1 MEVAIEL
8 HQSALKHGISEADIK
23 GAIKNVIYDD
33 IVDGFD
39 DKHLLLG
46 FDSNGNLLEIL
57 YNFID
62 EQSVNVF
69 HAMKCRKAWRS
80 LASGQAHSGL

>member
-1 MEVAIEL
+1 MEVAIGL
-8 HQSALKHGISEADIK
+8 HQSALKHGVSEADIK
-23 GAIKNVIYDD
+23 RAIQNVIYDD

-69 HAMKCRKAWRS
+69 HAMKRRKAWRS

>member
-1 MEVAIEL
+1 MGL
-8 HQSALKHGISEADIK
+8 YQSAFKHGVSEADIK
-23 GAIKNVIYDD
+23 RAIQNVIYDD
-33 IVDGFD
+33 IVDGFN

-69 HAMKCRKAWRS
+69 HAMKCRKAWRF

>member
-1 MEVAIEL
+1 VEVAIEL
-8 HQSALKHGISEADIK
+8 HQSAFKHGVSEADIK
-23 GAIKNVIYDD
+23 RAIQNVIYDD

-69 HAMKCRKAWRS
+69 HAMKCRTAWRF

>member
-1 MEVAIEL
+1 VEVAVEL
-8 HQSALKHGISEADIK
+8 YQSAFKHDISEADIK
-23 GAIKNVIYDD
+23 RAIQNVIYDD

-46 FDSNGNLLEIL
+46 FDRSGNLLEIL

-80 LASGQAHSGL
+80 LASGQAHSEL

>member
-1 MEVAIEL
+1 VEVAIEL
-8 HQSALKHGISEADIK
+8 HQSAFQHGVSEADVK
-23 GAIKNVIYDD
+23 CAIRNVVYDD

-69 HAMKCRKAWRS
+69 HAMKCRKAWYF
-80 LASGQAHSGL
+80 LASDQTYTRL

>member
-8 HQSALKHGISEADIK
+8 HQSALKHGISETDIK
-23 GAIKNVIYDD
+23 RAIQNVIYDD

-62 EQSVNVF
+62 EHSVNVF
-69 HAMKCRKAWRS
+69 HAMKCRKVWRS
-80 LASGQAHSGL
+80 LASG